1 MKKAL
6 IALLLIVVYL
16 LAWPTRVAPRAW
28 TPPPAP
34 PTDRGPYAYNEALKN
49 VQRLAVDVGIGPEG
63 IAVDAT
69 GRVYA
74 GYRDGRVI
82 VLSADGAS
90 YAELGTTSGR
100 PLGIGFSPTGG
111 LVIADAVRGLL
122 QLGGQPRPTLLS
134 AGAEGLAFG
143 FTDDVDDA
151 KLGHQV
157 YFSDAS
163 SKFAYPDYLDDL
175 LEHGANGRL
184 LAYDLDTRKTA
195 VLLRDLYFANGVA
208 VGPDDAYV
216 LVNETSAYRITRY
229 WLKGPKAG
237 TREIFVDDLPGFPDN
252 LSFNGRDRF
261 WVALASPRD
270 PLLDALAGHP
280 FLRRIVA
287 RLPAFLQPGP
297 KKHSWVLGFDLDGRL
312 IANLQYRGRDAY
324 APITSVQEYGP
335 WLYFGSLTE
344 NAIARLPLR
353 NVIATAP
360 APPSGWR
367 SVPAHPRAAPRA
379 SQKGVEEGQ

>member
-6 IALLLIVVYL
+6 FALLIVVAYL

-28 TPPPAP
+28 VPPPAP
-34 PTDRGPYAYNEALKN
+34 PTDRGPYAYNEALKD
-49 VQRLAVDVGIGPEG
+49 VQRLAVEVGIGPEG

-90 YAELGTTSGR
+90 YTELGNTGGR

-111 LVIADAVRGLL
+111 LVIADGVRGLL
-122 QLGGQPRPTLLS
+122 QLGGKPPPTLLS
-134 AGAEGLAFG
+134 AAADGGPFR

-157 YFSDAS
+157 YFTDAS
-163 SKFAYPDYLDDL
+163 SKFAYPDYVDDL

-237 TREIFVDDLPGFPDN
+237 SHEIFVDGLPGFPDN

-261 WVALASPRD
+261 WVAIASPRD
-270 PLLDALAGHP
+270 PMLDALAAHP
-280 FLRRIVA
+280 FLRKIVA

-312 IANLQYRGRDAY
+312 VANLQYAGRDAY
-324 APITSVQEYGP
+324 APITSVQEHGP
-335 WLYFGSLTE
+335 WLYFGSLNE
-344 NAIARLPLR
+344 DAIARLPLR
-353 NVIATAP
+353 NVIP
-360 APPSGWR
+360 GAPPPPPGWR
-367 SVPAHPRAAPRA
+367 DVPAHPQAARLPA
-379 SQKGVEEGQ
+379 QKEVEEKD